1 MQQIGDWLAKLG
13 LAEYAQ
19 RFVENRVDF
28 TVLPDLNDQDLKD
41 LGVVLGDRR
50 KILRAIA
57 RLKST
62 ETAATKLETEVEIAR
77 PQEVAERR
85 QVTVMFSDLV
95 GSTALSARMDPEDL
109 REVISAYQ
117 NCVART
123 VRRYNG
129 FIAQYMG
136 DGVLAYFGYPQA
148 HEDDAE
154 RAVQAGLDL
163 VAAVR
168 DLKTHATLQTRVG
181 IATGMVVAGD
191 LLGSGS
197 AQEQAVVGETPNLA
211 ARLQSVAEPN
221 AVVIAESTRK
231 LLGNLFE
238 VQDLGAKDLKGIA
251 GPARIFT
258 ALRPSS
264 VESRFEALHA
274 SGVTELVGRE
284 DELELLL
291 RRWSKAKTGDG
302 QVVLLSGEAGIGK
315 SRLTAALL
323 EHLASEPHTRLRIFC
338 SPQHTDST
346 LYPITGQM
354 ERAAGFAFN
363 DTVQTK
369 LDKLDALL
377 TQTSTSIEDSA
388 LLADL
393 LLLRNDGRYPDLN
406 LSATQR
412 RDRTL
417 QALTQQIEALARLN
431 PGLMIFEDAHW
442 ADATSLELF
451 DHVVNTLPRLRAL
464 LIVTFRSGLE
474 LPWVGRPYVTVLT
487 LNRLAER
494 EVGAM
499 IDGIIGNKTLSA
511 NLRQDI
517 IERTDGVPLFV
528 EEMTKAVLEAGSE
541 GAAMAAAVPSPA
553 LPVPASLYASLMARL
568 DRLGP
573 AKEVAQIGAA
583 IGREFSYA
591 LLVAVARKPEAQL
604 NAALD
609 RLVAAG
615 LVFRQ
620 GLRPDAEYLFK
631 HGLVQDA
638 AHGTLL
644 REPRR
649 ALHARIAEALESQF
663 PDIVER
669 HPELLARHCTEAG
682 LIEKAARLWGKAG
695 QRALGLVALPE
706 AVAYLQEG
714 LTTIER
720 LPSSANR
727 DSLELALREPLHS
740 ARLQWRG
747 WASQEVGVNAAA
759 ILQLAQR
766 QDRPQSLLV
775 GLWGMW
781 INTITQG
788 RVAESPDWARR
799 LLTEGNQSG
808 NIDLQILG
816 HRASLSSHF
825 YLGELNRALEQREKV
840 LVLYDPEQAA
850 RWRELTGNDVR
861 TAVGVFSSQALWMLG
876 YPDQAAQVSDQK
888 DADSRRL
895 GHPFDIGWA
904 LTWGTYVFDYRREPD
919 RLLARVH
926 EAERIGREHKIPV
939 LNNVLVPAG
948 EGLAM
953 LRKGQLPEAIS
964 LLSRGIEG
972 WRMTG
977 GNLNIPYL
985 KGALAEALS
994 RQGDV
999 EAGLRLLDECLEQ
1012 IERPGWH
1019 ERVWHAEVL
1028 RLKGR
1033 GLMRQGRRT
1042 DAETQLRASIQCA
1055 RQQQAKAWELR
1066 AATSLA
1072 RLWRDQG
1079 KVRQARELLAPV
1091 YGWFTEGF
1099 DTRDLKEAKALLDEL
1114 HA

>member
-1 MQQIGDWLAKLG
+1 
-13 LAEYAQ
+13 
-19 RFVENRVDF
+19 
-28 TVLPDLNDQDLKD
+28 
-41 LGVVLGDRR
+41 
-50 KILRAIA
+50 
-57 RLKST
+57 
-62 ETAATKLETEVEIAR
+62 
-77 PQEVAERR
+77 
-85 QVTVMFSDLV
+85 
-95 GSTALSARMDPEDL
+95 
-109 REVISAYQ
+109 
-117 NCVART
+117 
-123 VRRYNG
+123 
-129 FIAQYMG
+129 
-136 DGVLAYFGYPQA
+136 
-148 HEDDAE
+148 
-154 RAVQAGLDL
+154 
-163 VAAVR
+163 
-168 DLKTHATLQTRVG
+168 
-181 IATGMVVAGD
+181 
-191 LLGSGS
+191 
-197 AQEQAVVGETPNLA
+197 
-211 ARLQSVAEPN
+211 
-221 AVVIAESTRK
+221 
-231 LLGNLFE
+231 
-238 VQDLGAKDLKGIA
+238 
-251 GPARIFT
+251 
-258 ALRPSS
+258 
-264 VESRFEALHA
+264 
-274 SGVTELVGRE
+274 
-284 DELELLL
+284 
-291 RRWSKAKTGDG
+291 
-302 QVVLLSGEAGIGK
+302 LLSGEAGIGK

-363 DTVQTK
+363 DAVQTK

-417 QALTQQIEALARLN
+417 QALTEQIEALARLN

-451 DHVVNTLPRLRAL
+451 DRVVNTLPRLRAL
-464 LIVTFRSGLE
+464 LIVTFRSGFE
-474 LPWVGRPYVTVLT
+474 LPWVGRPYVTALT

-528 EEMTKAVLEAGSE
+528 EEMTKAVLEAGGE

-591 LLVAVARKPEAQL
+591 LLAAVARKPEAQL

-620 GLRPDAEYLFK
+620 GLRPDGEYLFK

-649 ALHARIAEALESQF
+649 ALHARIAEALVSQF

-682 LIEKAARLWGKAG
+682 LIEEAARLWGKAG

-799 LLTEGNQSG
+799 LLTE
-808 NIDLQILG
+808 
-816 HRASLSSHF
+816 R
-825 YLGELNRALEQREKV
+825 R
-840 LVLYDPEQAA
+840 
-850 RWRELTGNDVR
+850 
-861 TAVGVFSSQALWMLG
+861 
-876 YPDQAAQVSDQK
+876 
-888 DADSRRL
+888 RRL
-895 GHPFDIGWA
+895 
-904 LTWGTYVFDYRREPD
+904 
-919 RLLARVH
+919 
-926 EAERIGREHKIPV
+926 
-939 LNNVLVPAG
+939 
-948 EGLAM
+948 
-953 LRKGQLPEAIS
+953 
-964 LLSRGIEG
+964 
-972 WRMTG
+972 
-977 GNLNIPYL
+977 
-985 KGALAEALS
+985 
-994 RQGDV
+994 
-999 EAGLRLLDECLEQ
+999 
-1012 IERPGWH
+1012 
-1019 ERVWHAEVL
+1019 
-1028 RLKGR
+1028 
-1033 GLMRQGRRT
+1033 
-1042 DAETQLRASIQCA
+1042 
-1055 RQQQAKAWELR
+1055 AKAMR
-1066 AATSLA
+1066 H
-1072 RLWRDQG
+1072 RR
-1079 KVRQARELLAPV
+1079 
-1091 YGWFTEGF
+1091 
-1099 DTRDLKEAKALLDEL
+1099 
-1114 HA
+1114 